1 MKIALNLLRSA
12 LFVLAALFTLASCS
26 KKSDEIN
33 PDAGA
38 ELEGTYTV
46 SKIRV
51 VATGQEGTVPAG
63 NVIAIEVTRVSE
75 TEVDLLVAQSSNGQ
89 LTGSS
94 TVEGIELRR
103 SGRSVNLFD
112 AAGNQQGTYQD
123 GTLELTVRQPSG
135 VVVTLVGK
143 K

>member
-1 MKIALNLLRSA
+1 MKTQLNSLRPLLFA
-12 LFVLAALFTLASCS
+12 LAALFMLAACG
-26 KKSDEIN
+26 KKSDDVN

-38 ELEGTYTV
+38 ELEGVYTV
-46 SKIRV
+46 SKVRV

-75 TEVDLLVAQSSNGQ
+75 TEVDVLVAQSSNGQ

-94 TVEGIELRR
+94 TIEGIELRR
-103 SGRSVNLFD
+103 SGRSVGLYD
-112 AAGNQQGTYQD
+112 ANGTQQGTYQD
-123 GTLELTVRQPSG
+123 GTLELTVRQASG